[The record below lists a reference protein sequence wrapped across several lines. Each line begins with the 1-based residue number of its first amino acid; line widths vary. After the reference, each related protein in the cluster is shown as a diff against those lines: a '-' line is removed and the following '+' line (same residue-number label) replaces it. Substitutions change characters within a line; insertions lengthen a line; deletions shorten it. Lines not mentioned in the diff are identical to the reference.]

1 MSHNRHHITVHATHV
16 DTIGRA
22 GAGPAEHRGMQAR
35 PFLETPFAK
44 KVVVAIE
51 MRCGLDFTS
60 PERTFCSH
68 DLSNVEQ
75 VGPLP
80 SPTTAGRSP
89 ALHVS
94 HGAD

>member
-1 MSHNRHHITVHATHV
+1 
-16 DTIGRA
+16 
-22 GAGPAEHRGMQAR
+22 MQAR